1 MAKLIDYDY
10 KGGTNTSGNLQYIE
24 NGAALKN
31 ALLLWLTSFPGD
43 IVNKPTLGGRIT
55 QFLNKPMTDE
65 SEFLLKETIKDGLK
79 RDFPNLQ
86 VLEVKVSRNY
96 QKMAWEI
103 SVSAYDASI
112 KDFASVSVNMDGQA

>member
-96 QKMAWEI
+96 QKMEWEI
-103 SVSAYDASI
+103 SVNAYDASI